1 MLSQYRIILLL
12 QLLFVTEIHTTVT
25 VHVLQL
31 EIQISVVVAMLDI
44 LDLPATV
51 SVVLK

>member
-1 MLSQYRIILLL
+1 MIILSL
-12 QLLFVTEIHTTVT
+12 QLLFVTEIHATVT

-31 EIQISVVVAMLDI
+31 EIPISVVVVMLDI